1 MGPEQGTYAW
11 VAGPTY
17 ETPAE
22 GMLRTVGANVV
33 GMRLV
38 LEVLTAHECV
48 AVLSLVTNTVV
59 APAAMRSMF
68 DVVDAEVRASAGCAR
83 CSWVSGLLY

>member
-1 MGPEQGTYAW
+1 MGLEQGTYAW

-22 GMLRTVGANVV
+22 GMLRAVGANVV

-38 LEVLTAHECV
+38 LEVLTARKCV
-48 AVLSLVTNTVV
+48 VVLSLVTNAVV
-59 APAAMRSMF
+59 APVAMRSMF
-68 DVVDAEVRASAGCAR
+68 DVVDTEVQASAGCAR